1 MLDQQQY
8 PLTDFSHVYY
18 ARWVIEELYKISKQ
32 LIDIE
37 DFHGQTET
45 TVQQEY
51 YAHLFLI
58 NVARIFK
65 SQAKNNLSLSTE
77 NFSRAEAENGY

>member
-32 LIDIE
+32 LIDTE

-45 TVQQEY
+45 TVQQECY
-51 YAHLFLI
+51 VHLFLI
-58 NVARIFK
+58 NIARIFE
-65 SQAKNNLSLSTE
+65 SQAKNNRPPSTQ
-77 NFSRAEAENGY
+77 NFSRAEAD